1 MVHDSEDSQPRDV
14 YLHRVARKRLAPGAE
29 DGRED
34 DHGSSGDVSGRAG
47 KDSPSTG
54 EPRVDAALTLL
65 GDLAELPVHEHAAVF
80 EQVHAQLSEVL
91 GELDAGPGD
100 AGQAE
105 R

>member
-29 DGRED
+29 DGRDEP
-34 DHGSSGDVSGRAG
+34 GSADDVSGRAR

-54 EPRVDAALTLL
+54 EPRVDEALTLL
-65 GDLAELPVHEHAAVF
+65 DDLAELPVHDHAAVF
-80 EQVHAQLSEVL
+80 EQVHSQLSEVL
-91 GELDAGPGD
+91 GELDPGPGD
-100 AGQAE
+100 TGQAE